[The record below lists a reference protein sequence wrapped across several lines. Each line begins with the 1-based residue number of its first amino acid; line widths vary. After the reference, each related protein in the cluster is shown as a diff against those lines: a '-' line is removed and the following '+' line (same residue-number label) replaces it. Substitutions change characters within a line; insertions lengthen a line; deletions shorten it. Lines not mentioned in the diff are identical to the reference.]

1 MNISTVRLRSV
12 LLSTESD
19 SAVSCPQQSQTPQC
33 PALSRVRLRSVL
45 PSAESDSTVS
55 CPQQS
60 QTPQCPALNR
70 VRLRSVLSSTEP
82 DFAVSCPQQSQT
94 SRCPLPSLSH
104 LESSCILRAYQPHIL
119 SQTVVPRCQLVS
131 FYTVLLYVLTSG
143 VPNVAFGYMLFGLML
158 FNVVGRGY

>member
-1 MNISTVRLRSV
+1 MNILQ
-12 LLSTESD
+12 SD
-19 SAVSCPQQSQTPQC
+19 STVSCPQQSQTPQC
-33 PALSRVRLRSVL
+33 PAHNRVRLRSVL

-60 QTPQCPALNR
+60 QTSQCLALSR
-70 VRLRSVLSSTEP
+70 VRLHSVLPSAES
-82 DFAVSCPQQSQT
+82 DSAVSCPQQSQT
-94 SRCPLPSLSH
+94 PQCPVLNRARLRGVIPSLSH

-158 FNVVGRGY
+158 FALMSLG